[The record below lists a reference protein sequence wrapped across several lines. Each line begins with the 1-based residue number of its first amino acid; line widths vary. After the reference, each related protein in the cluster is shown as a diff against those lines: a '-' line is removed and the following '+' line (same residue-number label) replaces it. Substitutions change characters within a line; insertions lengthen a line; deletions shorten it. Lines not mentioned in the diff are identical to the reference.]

1 MDRKKEL
8 QEAKDAANK
17 IIEKIDRAMDYLDS
31 AEFWGMWDI
40 FGGDFFSSL
49 KKRNKIEEANEY
61 INDITDSV
69 KVLDKELKDVDMVL
83 PEEIS
88 NTMSDRTFDIWL
100 DNIFTDLR
108 VQEEIKEAMK
118 ELREFRNGIE
128 DLLIR
133 LDDEIEEF
141 GKQELD
147 KNDLIQNKLIMS
159 VTKLSSLN
167 GQNLADEIIKL

>member
-40 FGGDFFSSL
+40 FGGDFLSSL

-69 KVLDKELKDVDMVL
+69 KDLEKELKDVDVIL

-118 ELREFRNGIE
+118 ELREFKNGIE

-133 LDDEIEEF
+133 LDDEI
-141 GKQELD
+141 GKLG
-147 KNDLIQNKLIMS
+147 K
-159 VTKLSSLN
+159 
-167 GQNLADEIIKL
+167 

>member
-17 IIEKIDRAMDYLDS
+17 IIEKIDIAMDYLDS

-40 FGGDFFSSL
+40 FGGDFLSSWS
-49 KKRNKIEEANEY
+49 KRNKIEEANEC
-61 INDITDSV
+61 IKDIVDLV
-69 KVLDKELKDVDMVL
+69 KVLSKELKDVDMVL
-83 PEEIS
+83 PEEVS
-88 NTMSDRTFDIWL
+88 NTMNDRTFDIWL

-133 LDDEIEEF
+133 LDDEIE
-141 GKQELD
+141 KQE
-147 KNDLIQNKLIMS
+147 K
-159 VTKLSSLN
+159 
-167 GQNLADEIIKL
+167 

>member
-17 IIEKIDRAMDYLDS
+17 IIEKIGRAMDYLDS

-40 FGGDFFSSL
+40 FGGDFLSSWS
-49 KKRNKIEEANEY
+49 KRNKIEEANEC
-61 INDITDSV
+61 IKDIVDSV
-69 KVLDKELKDVDMVL
+69 KVLNKELKDVDMVL
-83 PEEIS
+83 PEEVS
-88 NTMSDRTFDIWL
+88 NTMNDRTFDIWL

-108 VQEEIKEAMK
+108 VQEEIKDAMK
-118 ELREFRNGIE
+118 ELREFKNGIE

-141 GKQELD
+141 GK
-147 KNDLIQNKLIMS
+147 
-159 VTKLSSLN
+159 
-167 GQNLADEIIKL
+167 